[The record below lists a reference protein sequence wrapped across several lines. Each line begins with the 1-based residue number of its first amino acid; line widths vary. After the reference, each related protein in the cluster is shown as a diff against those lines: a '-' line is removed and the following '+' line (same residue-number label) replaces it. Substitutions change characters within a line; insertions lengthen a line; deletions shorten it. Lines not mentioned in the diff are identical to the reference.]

1 MLASAITI
9 HHTTDMAARLNKDA
23 KNGPAPGEG
32 GRPPTPIDLDVVRR
46 AAGIGAT
53 VDEIAAVLGVPRR
66 TLYDR
71 MEQDPE
77 IQHALD
83 EGRDQGRITLRRLQW
98 QQAHAGNATMLIWLG
113 KQLLGQ
119 RDKHEVEQSGAQTLQ
134 LAHLMAARSFSAQL
148 HGELIEAAPE
158 PPEGEPEAPVE
169 TADGGMTPAAPDT
182 ALDAVLAEG
191 GGG

>member
-46 AAGIGAT
+46 AAGIGCT

-71 MEQDPE
+71 MEQDLE
-77 IQHALD
+77 IRCALD
-83 EGRDQGRITLRRLQW
+83 EGRDQGRATLRRLQW

-119 RDKHEVEQSGAQTLQ
+119 RDKHEVEQTGMPTLQ
-134 LAHLMAARSFSAQL
+134 LQHLVAVRAFSEELATERAATEKHPTMINGEATTLPDEQESTPRSLF
-148 HGELIEAAPE
+148 E
-158 PPEGEPEAPVE
+158 P
-169 TADGGMTPAAPDT
+169 
-182 ALDAVLAEG
+182 ALE
-191 GGG
+191 